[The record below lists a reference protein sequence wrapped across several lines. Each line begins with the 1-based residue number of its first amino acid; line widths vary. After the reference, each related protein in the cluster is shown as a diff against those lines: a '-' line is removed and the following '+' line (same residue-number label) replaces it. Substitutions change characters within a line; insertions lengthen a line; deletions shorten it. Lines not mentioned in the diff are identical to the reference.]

1 MSIPSILIGLLGL
14 AQLVASYMYLKVATS
29 AVHETV
35 VAVLF
40 GSGSIVLALAVL
52 MYELQNQRRP

>member
-1 MSIPSILIGLLGL
+1 MSIPSLLIALLGIVQL
-14 AQLVASYMYLKVATS
+14 AAAYMYLQVSTS

-52 MYELQNQRRP
+52 MYELQKQRRL